1 MARFYFPRV
10 PKFKIRSG
18 GVVGENED
26 ISPQPLVLRTTS
38 VPDVA
43 VPQASKTIVGTSTT
57 VPLALGIVVDIRRLG
72 KRKTVVDDEG
82 ETSMLRGSTEDDG
95 EAENFLKTKRGR
107 DALSWRVGEHAS
119 CSRSADPAILEKL
132 QHPST
137 TVVASIHKYF
147 TSVWERATE
156 GVDLSELIKM
166 AEMNTAR
173 SHVLNCELY
182 KVLMMKVD
190 KMRSTVVGVEDINA
204 LRLENQAL
212 RSELAASED
221 ANARAVYDI
230 TKSGTI

>member
-119 CSRSADPAILEKL
+119 CSRSA
-132 QHPST
+132 
-137 TVVASIHKYF
+137 
-147 TSVWERATE
+147 
-156 GVDLSELIKM
+156 G
-166 AEMNTAR
+166 
-173 SHVLNCELY
+173 
-182 KVLMMKVD
+182 
-190 KMRSTVVGVEDINA
+190 
-204 LRLENQAL
+204 
-212 RSELAASED
+212 
-221 ANARAVYDI
+221 
-230 TKSGTI
+230 